1 LRFRLFNPSY
11 ETIEVE
17 APMAFQGV
25 HTVEYN
31 GKIYYRTVTYSDEV
45 HFTIT
50 DRPPSENH
58 WRIVQQHKSGIV
70 D

>member
-1 LRFRLFNPSY
+1 
-11 ETIEVE
+11 
-17 APMAFQGV
+17 MAFQGV